1 MLYNLGLAYK
11 GMGHPDKAQE
21 AFESYVKFADPKKE
35 GKTINAV
42 KAEIERMKNGYA
54 RYALKL
60 TPANAQIL
68 IDGAPATASDG
79 ELWVATGSHK
89 IAFKA
94 DGYEDYEQTLD
105 VSAGRFDLEVN
116 LRQAGP
122 ADLRAAQLIE
132 DGIGLRP
139 RPTSRK
145 RATSTCRRS
154 RSIRRRAARA
164 WRAWCRSKPAICRSP
179 RRTSSKR

>member
-1 MLYNLGLAYK
+1 MPRFPSLPLLQGSRRRFAAALVRGVLVAGLLLAFSSGASAQSAKDLYDQGMAALNAGRYADAAQALDASYRAQPTAIVLYNLGLAYK

-68 IDGAPATASDG
+68 IDGAPATASNG
-79 ELWVATGSHK
+79 ELWVQTGSHK

-94 DGYEDYEQTLD
+94 DGYED
-105 VSAGRFDLEVN
+105 
-116 LRQAGP
+116 
-122 ADLRAAQLIE
+122 
-132 DGIGLRP
+132 
-139 RPTSRK
+139 
-145 RATSTCRRS
+145 
-154 RSIRRRAARA
+154 
-164 WRAWCRSKPAICRSP
+164 
-179 RRTSSKR
+179 